1 MSTRIVPKL
10 KDRYLVQAFL
20 KVYEALQEKNPTL
33 SYFDDFSQPIEPE
46 LLENL
51 KRLNGYEI
59 RQIDISFDNCK
70 WKLRRLEDVKS
81 PDCDAVVV
89 EVRGQSLEHARANGY
104 RPSDPAA
111 FYKASALISEKL
123 SRFRASASDAPEG
136 ASLRSHELVLN
147 ELESVASKIIIDTE
161 EHRRHLDQEHIEN
174 ERRRQEH
181 FDAAAAESR
190 KSIDDERLRLEAEH
204 AKRNGALEDREA
216 GLNDLKK
223 QLDDRN
229 NTHVRREIRSS
240 LLKLTQERLD
250 NFTIS
255 GTTRKHHLAVNLT
268 SVVGLLALAGASF
281 YFGNQISIDPNTKR
295 YPAETIAL
303 IIKSASYAAAAIA
316 LGSWYLGWLNRWL
329 QKIADSEFKLQQFRL
344 DIERASWLAETVLE
358 WKSTS
363 QEPFPELLAARLSS
377 GLFQSQGSE
386 ADGPR
391 TPASHLA
398 EALLGSA
405 SSTKLKFGENELNFD
420 RKGIQK
426 LEE

>member
-10 KDRYLVQAFL
+10 KDRDLVQAFL
-20 KVYEALQEKNPTL
+20 KVAEALSEKEPKLSCLDVFRKEIESDTL
-33 SYFDDFSQPIEPE
+33 E
-46 LLENL
+46 LLKKLNGHEIRQISLSFENCTWNL
-51 KRLNGYEI
+51 KRLEDPQSFNVDEI
-59 RQIDISFDNCK
+59 TVTIG
-70 WKLRRLEDVKS
+70 RRSLED
-81 PDCDAVVV
+81 
-89 EVRGQSLEHARANGY
+89 ARQNGVY
-104 RPSDPAA
+104 PTDKNA
-111 FYKASALISEKL
+111 FHKVSALIGEKL
-123 SRFRASASDAPEG
+123 SRSLATAPEG
-136 ASLRSHELVLN
+136 GNVQSHQIVLN
-147 ELESVASKIIIDTE
+147 ELESVASKIIVDTE
-161 EHRRHLDQEHIEN
+161 EHRKNLDREHIEN

-240 LLKLTQERLD
+240 LLALAKERLD

-255 GTTRKHHLAVNLT
+255 GTTRKHHLALNLT
-268 SVVGLLALAGASF
+268 SVVGLLALAGTSF
-281 YFGNQISIDPNTKR
+281 YFGSQVSIDPNTKE
-295 YPAETIAL
+295 YPPEAIAL

>member
-1 MSTRIVPKL
+1 VSTRIVPKL
-10 KDRYLVQAFL
+10 KDRDLVQAFL
-20 KVYEALQEKNPTL
+20 KVVEALHEKEPTL
-33 SYFDDFSQPIEPE
+33 SYFDDFDQPIQPDI
-46 LLENL
+46 LEKL
-51 KRLNGYEI
+51 KKLNGYEI
-59 RQIDISFDNCK
+59 RTACISFDNCV
-70 WKLRRLEDVKS
+70 WKLRRLEDLKS
-81 PDCDAVVV
+81 PSVDNLIV
-89 EVRGQSLEHARANGY
+89 EVQGQTLENARSYGH
-104 RPSDPAA
+104 RPNDYAA
-111 FYKASALISEKL
+111 FYKASALIAEKL
-123 SRFRASASDAPEG
+123 SRSRLTGPDAPQG
-136 ASLRSHELVLN
+136 DGLQSHQVVLN
-147 ELESVASKIIIDTE
+147 ELESLASKIIVDTE
-161 EHRRHLDQEHIEN
+161 EHRKNLDREHIEN

-181 FDAAAAESR
+181 FDANAAESR
-190 KSIDDERLRLEAEH
+190 KNIDDERLRLDAEYT
-204 AKRNGALEDREA
+204 KRIASLDEREV

-240 LLKLTQERLD
+240 LLSLAKERLD

-255 GTTRKHHLAVNLT
+255 GTTRKQHLAVNLT

-281 YFGNQISIDPNTKR
+281 YFGNQISIDPDTKQ
-295 YPAETIAL
+295 YPPEAIAL

-377 GLFQSQGSE
+377 GLFQSQGSD

>member
-10 KDRYLVQAFL
+10 KDRDLVQAFL
-20 KVYEALQEKNPTL
+20 KVVEALGEKEPKL
-33 SYFDDFSQPIEPE
+33 IFLDVFRKEIEPDT
-46 LLENL
+46 LETL
-51 KRLNGYEI
+51 KKLNGYEI
-59 RQIDISFDNCK
+59 RQVSLSFDNCAWGLK
-70 WKLRRLEDVKS
+70 RLEDPRSSDVDEIIVTIEKRS
-81 PDCDAVVV
+81 FEDA
-89 EVRGQSLEHARANGY
+89 RQHNLY
-104 RPSDPAA
+104 PADKNA
-111 FYKASALISEKL
+111 FYKASALITEKI
-123 SRFRASASDAPEG
+123 SRSLATAPAG
-136 ASLRSHELVLN
+136 TNLQSHQLVLN
-147 ELESVASKIIIDTE
+147 ELESLASKIIVDTE
-161 EHRRHLDQEHIEN
+161 EHRKSLDREHIEN

-181 FDAAAAESR
+181 FDATAAESR
-190 KSIDDERLRLEAEH
+190 KNIDDERLRLDAEYT
-204 AKRNGALEDREA
+204 KRIASLDEREV

-240 LLKLTQERLD
+240 LLSLAKERLD

-255 GTTRKHHLAVNLT
+255 GTTRKQHLAVNLT
-268 SVVGLLALAGASF
+268 SVVGLLALAGTSF
-281 YFGNQISIDPNTKR
+281 YFGNQISIDPDTKL
-295 YPAETIAL
+295 YPPEAIAL

>member
-1 MSTRIVPKL
+1 VSTRIVPKL
-10 KDRYLVQAFL
+10 KDRDLVQAFL
-20 KVYEALQEKNPTL
+20 KVAGALSEKEPKLSCLDVFREEIESDTL
-33 SYFDDFSQPIEPE
+33 E
-46 LLENL
+46 LLKKLNGHEIRQISLSFDNCTWNL
-51 KRLNGYEI
+51 KRLENHQSFNVDEITVTIGRHSFENARQNGI
-59 RQIDISFDNCK
+59 HPTDKN
-70 WKLRRLEDVKS
+70 
-81 PDCDAVVV
+81 
-89 EVRGQSLEHARANGY
+89 
-104 RPSDPAA
+104 A
-111 FYKASALISEKL
+111 FYKASALITEKL
-123 SRFRASASDAPEG
+123 SRSLATAPEG
-136 ASLRSHELVLN
+136 DNLHSHQIVLN
-147 ELESVASKIIIDTE
+147 ELESVASKIIVDTE
-161 EHRRHLDQEHIEN
+161 EHRKDLDREHVEN

-181 FDAAAAESR
+181 FDFVAAESR
-190 KSIDDERLRLEAEH
+190 KSIDDERLRLEAEQ
-204 AKRNGALEDREA
+204 AKRNSTLDEREA

-240 LLKLTQERLD
+240 LLSLAKERLD

-255 GTTRKHHLAVNLT
+255 GTTRKQHLAVNLT

-281 YFGNQISIDPNTKR
+281 YFGNRISIDPHAKQ
-295 YPAETIAL
+295 YPPEAIAL